1 MNILACDP
9 GLTSGLASLHISDHI
24 KYFKDFSSWEC
35 DFEILCGD
43 LYLRR
48 DTNMELVIE
57 KFTITNE
64 TAKKSRQYDALNI
77 IGVFR
82 YCSYMSDWPLTLQS
96 PGSAK
101 KLGTDDRLK
110 DLGWYTPGKGHA
122 NDAARHLLLYCVNN
136 AIITFVDDRPVFIC

>member
-1 MNILACDP
+1 V
-9 GLTSGLASLHISDHI
+9 
-24 KYFKDFSSWEC
+24 
-35 DFEILCGD
+35 
-43 LYLRR
+43 
-48 DTNMELVIE
+48 ELVIE

-82 YCSYMSDWPLTLQS
+82 HYSYMSDWPLTLQS

-136 AIITFVDDRPVFIC
+136 EIITFVDDRPVFIWRRFFASGLCNASALSRKNPPGKYETW